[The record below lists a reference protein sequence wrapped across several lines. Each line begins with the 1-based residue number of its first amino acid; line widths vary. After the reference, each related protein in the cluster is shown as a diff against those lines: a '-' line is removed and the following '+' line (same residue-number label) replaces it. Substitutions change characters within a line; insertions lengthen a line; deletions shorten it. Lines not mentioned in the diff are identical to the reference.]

1 MKLTYRLF
9 HNFQESKSNAS
20 NQLGEKLEKLHVAT
34 EKESVNKVIDKYIER
49 YYVKQKDFKLKLF

>member
-20 NQLGEKLEKLHVAT
+20 NELGEKLEKLHVAT
-34 EKESVNKVIDKYIER
+34 VKESNNPEITR
-49 YYVKQKDFKLKLF
+49 LKSASHNQQV